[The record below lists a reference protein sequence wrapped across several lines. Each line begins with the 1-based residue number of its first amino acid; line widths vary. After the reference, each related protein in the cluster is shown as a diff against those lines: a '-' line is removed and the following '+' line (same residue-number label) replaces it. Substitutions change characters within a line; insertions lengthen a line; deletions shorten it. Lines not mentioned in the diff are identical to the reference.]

1 MAKKKNTTSIIVKII
16 LMVLAAFMVVSI
28 FTDVVTVKY
37 NKDNAVGSLI
47 GAATGDTHISGQ
59 DVFETMFEGHEAS
72 KEDAQDKK
80 ADKALFKTFARAN
93 DGEHKFICVMLEI
106 CFVVAVIAAIA
117 GLVLTLLS
125 LLGINLG
132 LLNKIVALVF
142 MIASVLT
149 FIFALI
155 VGNKM
160 VDGSKIANGM
170 AGIGAWLALIGGAG
184 YGITYLAT
192 CNK

>member
-1 MAKKKNTTSIIVKII
+1 
-16 LMVLAAFMVVSI
+16 MVLAAFMVVSV
-28 FTDVVTVKY
+28 FTNVVTVNSTKSDD
-37 NKDNAVGSLI
+37 KI
-47 GAATGDTHISGQ
+47 ATVTGQ

-72 KEDAQDKK
+72 KEDLQDKK
-80 ADKALFKTFARAN
+80 ADKIAFKSFASAN

-117 GLVLTLLS
+117 CLVFSLLS

-132 LLNKIVALVF
+132 ILHKIVALVF

-155 VGNKM
+155 VGNVMAKDLNE
-160 VDGSKIANGM
+160 VIKIANGM
-170 AGIGAWLALIGGAG
+170 AGLGAWFALIGGAG